1 MHGET
6 MKLIRLEVYLRLTSS
21 AMLRCADW

>member
-6 MKLIRLEVYLRLTSS
+6 MKLLKTIFCPLMVGYYFE
-21 AMLRCADW
+21 